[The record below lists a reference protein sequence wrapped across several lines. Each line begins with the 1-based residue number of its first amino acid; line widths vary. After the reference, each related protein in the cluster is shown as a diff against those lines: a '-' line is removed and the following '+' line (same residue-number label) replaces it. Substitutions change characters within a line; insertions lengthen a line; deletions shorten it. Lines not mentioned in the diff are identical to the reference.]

1 MSRVVNNIP
10 LRVGGMAFGN
20 GVLMRSPRFWAW
32 ARADGTVM
40 DGPVRTLLNHHRW
53 LRLPVLRSAVA
64 LVKMIGLTIFLHR
77 RNGARRA
84 AALLVW
90 LGVCLAVD
98 FCLSLVLP
106 QLVHS
111 PLLENA
117 LLQILGLGFALLALR
132 QGLGK
137 TVWRYHGA
145 EHKAVN
151 AYEAGA
157 DLSDPE
163 AVMTYSRI
171 HDRCGTNL
179 VVIMVFLLML
189 GYLPLGG
196 LAVAQVLGGVYAVLV
211 IAVSFEL
218 FRLIVRWPRSR
229 VSRVVLSG
237 GKVLQRCVTTREPAG
252 EHLELACAALRR
264 VVELERRA

>member
-1 MSRVVNNIP
+1 
-10 LRVGGMAFGN
+10 MAFGN
-20 GVLMRSPRFWAW
+20 GVLMRGPHYWAW

-40 DGPVRTLLNHHRW
+40 EGPVRTLLNRHRW
-53 LRLPVLRSAVA
+53 LRLPLLRSAVA
-64 LVKMIGLTIFLHR
+64 LVEMIGLTIFLHR
-77 RNGARRA
+77 QNGVRRA
-84 AALLVW
+84 MSLLLW
-90 LGVCLAVD
+90 LGLCLAVD
-98 FCLSLVLP
+98 FFLSLALP
-106 QLVHS
+106 QLIHS
-111 PLLENA
+111 PLLESA
-117 LLQILGLGFALLALR
+117 LLEILGLAFALLALR

-163 AVMTYSRI
+163 AVMAYSRI

-179 VVIMVFLLML
+179 VVITVFLLML

-196 LAVAQVLGGVYAVLV
+196 LVVGEALGGVYAVLV
-211 IAVSFEL
+211 VVVSFEL
-218 FRLIVRWPRSR
+218 LRLIVRRPRWL
-229 VSRVVLSG
+229 VSRVILAG
-237 GKVLQRCVTTREPAG
+237 GRALQRCVTTREPAR

-264 VVELERRA
+264 VTDLESKA